1 MEIDFNKGRGL
12 VPVIVQDSSTLRVL
26 MLAYM
31 NRESYEKT
39 KQSGRATFFS
49 RSRNE
54 IWEKGETSGNWL
66 KVINIEVD
74 CDGDTLL
81 MTVEPAGPVCH
92 TGKDTC
98 FGHENRNRIA
108 FLGKLDTL
116 ISERK
121 KNLPEKSYT
130 TSLFKAGIN
139 KIARKVGEE
148 AVELMIEAKDDNDE
162 LFLNEA
168 ADLLFHLMVLLRQKG
183 YSLSEVTAVLESRH
197 SS

>member
-1 MEIDFNKGRGL
+1 MEIDFNKGGGL
-12 VPVIVQDSSTLRVL
+12 VPVIVQDAGTLKVL

-31 NRESYEKT
+31 NSESYEKT

-66 KVINIEVD
+66 NVKNITVD

-92 TGKDTC
+92 TGDDTC
-98 FGHENRNRIA
+98 FGDENKNRIS
-108 FLGKLDTL
+108 FLGKLDDL

-130 TSLFKAGIN
+130 TYLFQAGLN
-139 KIARKVGEE
+139 KITRKVGEE

-162 LFLNEA
+162 LFINEA
-168 ADLLFHLMVLLRQKG
+168 ADLLFHLMVLLRQKNF
-183 YSLSEVTAVLESRH
+183 SLNDVVAVLESRH
-197 SS
+197 S